1 MHAQEM
7 QNVIFAKNSVIR
19 ILYVSY
25 DGLLE
30 PLGESQVVAYMEGL
44 AERTRMTVISFEK
57 DRDCCDP
64 ARKEAMRSRLEHKG
78 IEWIPLRYH
87 KQPPI
92 ISTAFDVCCA
102 MIAGMLLV
110 RSGRFQIV
118 HARGY
123 VPALLALAFKHLWG
137 AKFLFDMR
145 GFWADEKVDAGH
157 WRKDSMIYRIT
168 KGWERRFFESAD
180 AIVSLTQAGV
190 AAFPSLGYRLRSQTS
205 IAVIP
210 TCTDLRRF
218 TPGTRDEALAARLG
232 LDGHLVIGCT
242 GTISNWY
249 LRQPMLECLAYL
261 AQHLDRV
268 KILMVTHEDHRK
280 LTLDANRAGIPDE
293 QLVLVKVQFSA
304 MPAYLRLMDF
314 GLFFIKPC
322 FSKKGSSATK
332 LGEFL
337 ATGIPVVINNGVG
350 DSGRIVQE
358 HGVGVVLP
366 ETGARDIAASVV
378 KIKELLSDPLV
389 RIRCR
394 ETAEQYFDLQ
404 RGVEMYG
411 ALYAQLGGAL
421 ASNHT

>member
-1 MHAQEM
+1 
-7 QNVIFAKNSVIR
+7 
-19 ILYVSY
+19 
-25 DGLLE
+25 
-30 PLGESQVVAYMEGL
+30 
-44 AERTRMTVISFEK
+44 
-57 DRDCCDP
+57 
-64 ARKEAMRSRLEHKG
+64 
-78 IEWIPLRYH
+78 
-87 KQPPI
+87 
-92 ISTAFDVCCA
+92 
-102 MIAGMLLV
+102 
-110 RSGRFQIV
+110 
-118 HARGY
+118 
-123 VPALLALAFKHLWG
+123 
-137 AKFLFDMR
+137 
-145 GFWADEKVDAGH
+145 
-157 WRKDSMIYRIT
+157 
-168 KGWERRFFESAD
+168 
-180 AIVSLTQAGV
+180 
-190 AAFPSLGYRLRSQTS
+190 
-205 IAVIP
+205 
-210 TCTDLRRF
+210 
-218 TPGTRDEALAARLG
+218 
-232 LDGHLVIGCT
+232 
-242 GTISNWY
+242 
-249 LRQPMLECLAYL
+249 
-261 AQHLDRV
+261 
-268 KILMVTHEDHRK
+268 